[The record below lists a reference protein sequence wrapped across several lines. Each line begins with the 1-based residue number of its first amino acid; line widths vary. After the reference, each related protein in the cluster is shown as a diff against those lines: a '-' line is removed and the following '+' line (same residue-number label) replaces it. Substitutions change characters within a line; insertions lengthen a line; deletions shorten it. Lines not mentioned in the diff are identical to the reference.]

1 MIPQSGTLQLPS
13 SNQHLHVNPSH
24 ASVGFITFLT
34 TNLVSISVLFFL
46 DEPSMKAPFKISL
59 ISPDTDGYHA
69 LSNMDQEGEPEPFG
83 DGLVKVN
90 FRESVPM
97 STYLT
102 VFIVSD
108 FENVSRTIV
117 PEFGDPFLL
126 RCFSTPA
133 QVKKLDFALQT
144 SVDVIQFYIS
154 YFKIA
159 YPLPKLDL
167 AAIPDFV
174 R

>member
-1 MIPQSGTLQLPS
+1 
-13 SNQHLHVNPSH
+13 
-24 ASVGFITFLT
+24 
-34 TNLVSISVLFFL
+34 
-46 DEPSMKAPFKISL
+46 MKAKFKISL
-59 ISPDTDGYHA
+59 IRPAEDGYSA
-69 LSNMDQEGEPEPFG
+69 LSNMAQEGPEEEYG
-83 DGLVKVN
+83 NGLVKVN
-90 FRESVPM
+90 FQESVPM

-108 FENVSRTIV
+108 FVNVNQTIN
-117 PEFGDPFLL
+117 PEFGDPFEL

-133 QVKKLDFALQT
+133 QVNKLSFALDT
-144 SVDVIQFYIS
+144 SAKVIQYYIS
-154 YFKIA
+154 YFKIP

>member
-1 MIPQSGTLQLPS
+1 MATSKFEPTFARQSFPCFGKFIKMLAVNRS
-13 SNQHLHVNPSH
+13 STNDCLN
-24 ASVGFITFLT
+24 FI
-34 TNLVSISVLFFL
+34 
-46 DEPSMKAPFKISL
+46 DEPAMKAKYKISL
-59 ISPDTDGYHA
+59 IRPAGDGYSA
-69 LSNMDQEGEPEPFG
+69 LSNMDEESSEDYGN
-83 DGLVKVN
+83 GLTKVN

-108 FENVSRTIV
+108 FVSVGETIN
-117 PEFGDPFLL
+117 PSHGDPFLL

-133 QVKKLDFALQT
+133 QVAKLDFALKT
-144 SVDVIQFYIS
+144 SVDVIKYYID

>member
-1 MIPQSGTLQLPS
+1 
-13 SNQHLHVNPSH
+13 
-24 ASVGFITFLT
+24 
-34 TNLVSISVLFFL
+34 
-46 DEPSMKAPFKISL
+46 MKAKFKVSL
-59 ISPDTDGYHA
+59 IRPAEEGYSA
-69 LSNMDQEGEPEPFG
+69 LSNMDQEGPEENYAE
-83 DGLVKVN
+83 GLKKVN

-108 FENVSRTIV
+108 FVHVKETIKPTV
-117 PEFGDPFLL
+117 GEPFEL

-133 QVKKLDFALQT
+133 QVNKLDFALQT
-144 SVDVIQFYIS
+144 SVKVINYYIS
-154 YFKIA
+154 YFNVP

>member
-1 MIPQSGTLQLPS
+1 
-13 SNQHLHVNPSH
+13 
-24 ASVGFITFLT
+24 
-34 TNLVSISVLFFL
+34 
-46 DEPSMKAPFKISL
+46 MKAKFKISL
-59 ISPDTDGYHA
+59 IRPAEDGYSA
-69 LSNMDQEGEPEPFG
+69 LSNMNVEGPEEDYG
-83 DGLVKVN
+83 NGLIKVN
-90 FRESVPM
+90 FKESVPM

-108 FENVSRTIV
+108 FVHKGETIV
-117 PEFGDPFLL
+117 PSVGEPFEL

-133 QVKKLDFALQT
+133 QVDKLDFALET
-144 SVDVIQFYIS
+144 SVAVIKYYID
-154 YFKIA
+154 YFNIE

>member
-1 MIPQSGTLQLPS
+1 
-13 SNQHLHVNPSH
+13 
-24 ASVGFITFLT
+24 
-34 TNLVSISVLFFL
+34 
-46 DEPSMKAPFKISL
+46 MKAKFKISL
-59 ISPDTDGYHA
+59 IRPAEEGYSA
-69 LSNMDQEGEPEPFG
+69 LSNMDQEGEEEAYG
-83 DGLVKVN
+83 DGLIKVN

-108 FENVSRTIV
+108 FVFKSETVEPSV
-117 PEFGDPFLL
+117 GQPFEL

-133 QVKKLDFALQT
+133 QVDKLDFALQT
-144 SVDVIQFYIS
+144 SVEVIKYYIT
-154 YFKIA
+154 YFNIE

>member
-1 MIPQSGTLQLPS
+1 
-13 SNQHLHVNPSH
+13 
-24 ASVGFITFLT
+24 
-34 TNLVSISVLFFL
+34 
-46 DEPSMKAPFKISL
+46 MKAKFKISL
-59 ISPDTDGYHA
+59 IRPAEGNYSA
-69 LSNMDQEGEPEPFG
+69 LSNMAQEGPEEEYAP
-83 DGLVKVN
+83 GLVKVN
-90 FRESVPM
+90 FQESVPM

-108 FENVSRTIV
+108 FVNVHQTIN
-117 PEFGDPFLL
+117 PEFGDPFEL

-133 QVKKLDFALQT
+133 QVNKLDFALQT
-144 SVDVIQFYIS
+144 SVNVIQYYIS
-154 YFKIA
+154 YFKIP

>member
-1 MIPQSGTLQLPS
+1 
-13 SNQHLHVNPSH
+13 
-24 ASVGFITFLT
+24 
-34 TNLVSISVLFFL
+34 
-46 DEPSMKAPFKISL
+46 MKARYKISL
-59 ISPDTDGYHA
+59 VSPDSDGYHA
-69 LSNMDQEGEPEPFG
+69 LSNMDVESTEPYG
-83 DGLVKVN
+83 TGLIKYN

-108 FENVSRTIV
+108 FANRTGRVNVD
-117 PEFGDPFLL
+117 GADGKPFDL
-126 RCFSTPA
+126 SIYATPGQFNKTEYA
-133 QVKKLDFALQT
+133 FKVSKDIIEYY
-144 SVDVIQFYIS
+144 IQYFNIS
-154 YFKIA
+154 

>member
-1 MIPQSGTLQLPS
+1 
-13 SNQHLHVNPSH
+13 
-24 ASVGFITFLT
+24 
-34 TNLVSISVLFFL
+34 
-46 DEPSMKAPFKISL
+46 MKAKFKVSL
-59 ISPDTDGYHA
+59 IRPVGDGYSA
-69 LSNMDQEGEPEPFG
+69 LSNMDQEGEEDYG
-83 DGLVKVN
+83 NGLVKVS
-90 FRESVPM
+90 FHESVPM

-108 FENVSRTIV
+108 FVYKNQTIN
-117 PEFGDPFLL
+117 PTHGNPFEL

-133 QVKKLDFALQT
+133 QVDKLDFALQT
-144 SVDVIQFYIS
+144 SVKVIQYYID
-154 YFKIA
+154 YFKIG

>member
-1 MIPQSGTLQLPS
+1 
-13 SNQHLHVNPSH
+13 
-24 ASVGFITFLT
+24 
-34 TNLVSISVLFFL
+34 
-46 DEPSMKAPFKISL
+46 MKAPFKISL

>member
-1 MIPQSGTLQLPS
+1 
-13 SNQHLHVNPSH
+13 
-24 ASVGFITFLT
+24 
-34 TNLVSISVLFFL
+34 
-46 DEPSMKAPFKISL
+46 MKAKFKVSL
-59 ISPDTDGYHA
+59 IRPAEDGYSA
-69 LSNMDQEGEPEPFG
+69 LSNMDQEGEEAYG
-83 DGLVKVN
+83 NGLVKVN

-108 FENVSRTIV
+108 FVFKKETIV
-117 PEFGDPFLL
+117 PSVGNPFEL

-133 QVKKLDFALQT
+133 QVNKLDFALAT
-144 SVDVIQFYIS
+144 SVDVIKYYIT
-154 YFKIA
+154 YFNIE

>member
-1 MIPQSGTLQLPS
+1 
-13 SNQHLHVNPSH
+13 
-24 ASVGFITFLT
+24 
-34 TNLVSISVLFFL
+34 
-46 DEPSMKAPFKISL
+46 MKAKFKVSL
-59 ISPDTDGYHA
+59 IRPAEGGYSA
-69 LSNMDQEGEPEPFG
+69 LSNMDQESEEDYGT
-83 DGLVKVN
+83 GLVKVN

-108 FENVSRTIV
+108 FVNKNVTIE
-117 PEFGDPFLL
+117 PAYGLPFEL

-133 QVKKLDFALQT
+133 QVNKLDFALET
-144 SVDVIQFYIS
+144 SVAVIKYYID
-154 YFKIA
+154 YFKIP

>member
-1 MIPQSGTLQLPS
+1 
-13 SNQHLHVNPSH
+13 
-24 ASVGFITFLT
+24 
-34 TNLVSISVLFFL
+34 
-46 DEPSMKAPFKISL
+46 
-59 ISPDTDGYHA
+59 
-69 LSNMDQEGEPEPFG
+69 MDQDGPEEDYG

-108 FENVSRTIV
+108 FISKNVTINPSV
-117 PEFGDPFLL
+117 GTPFEL

-133 QVKKLDFALQT
+133 QVDKLDFALET
-144 SVDVIQFYIS
+144 STAVIQYYID
-154 YFKIA
+154 YFKIE

>member
-1 MIPQSGTLQLPS
+1 
-13 SNQHLHVNPSH
+13 
-24 ASVGFITFLT
+24 
-34 TNLVSISVLFFL
+34 
-46 DEPSMKAPFKISL
+46 MKATFKISL
-59 ISPDTDGYHA
+59 VRPEGDGYSA
-69 LSNMDQEGEPEPFG
+69 LSNMDEIGQEDYAE
-83 DGLVKVN
+83 GLVKVN

-108 FENVSRTIV
+108 FLSKSETITPV
-117 PEFGDPFLL
+117 VGEKFEL
-126 RCFSTPA
+126 RCFATPA
-133 QVKKLDFALQT
+133 QVGKLDFALKT
-144 SVDVIQFYIS
+144 SVDVIKYYVD
-154 YFKIA
+154 YFQIP

>member
-1 MIPQSGTLQLPS
+1 
-13 SNQHLHVNPSH
+13 
-24 ASVGFITFLT
+24 
-34 TNLVSISVLFFL
+34 
-46 DEPSMKAPFKISL
+46 MKAKFKISL
-59 ISPDTDGYHA
+59 IRPATDGYSA
-69 LSNMDQEGEPEPFG
+69 LSNMDQEGPEEDYG
-83 DGLVKVN
+83 NGLVKVN

-108 FENVSRTIV
+108 FLSVKETIQ
-117 PEFGDPFLL
+117 PFVGEPFEL
-126 RCFSTPA
+126 RCFATPG
-133 QVKKLDFALQT
+133 QVGKLDFALKT
-144 SVDVIQFYIS
+144 SVDVIKYYIE
-154 YFKIA
+154 YFKIP

>member
-1 MIPQSGTLQLPS
+1 
-13 SNQHLHVNPSH
+13 
-24 ASVGFITFLT
+24 
-34 TNLVSISVLFFL
+34 
-46 DEPSMKAPFKISL
+46 MKAKFKISL
-59 ISPDTDGYHA
+59 IRPNEDGYSA
-69 LSNMDQEGEPEPFG
+69 LSNMDQDGPEEDYG
-83 DGLVKVN
+83 NGLVKVN
-90 FRESVPM
+90 FHESVPM

-108 FENVSRTIV
+108 FVNKNATVTPTV
-117 PEFGDPFLL
+117 GKPFDI

-133 QVKKLDFALQT
+133 QVDKLDFALET
-144 SVDVIQFYIS
+144 SVRVIQYYID
-154 YFKIA
+154 YFNIE

>member
-1 MIPQSGTLQLPS
+1 
-13 SNQHLHVNPSH
+13 
-24 ASVGFITFLT
+24 
-34 TNLVSISVLFFL
+34 
-46 DEPSMKAPFKISL
+46 MKAKFKISL
-59 ISPDTDGYHA
+59 VKPAGAEYSA
-69 LSNMDQEGEPEPFG
+69 LSNMDQEGPEEDYEP
-83 DGLVKVN
+83 GLVKVN

-108 FENVSRTIV
+108 FVYKSETIV
-117 PEFGDPFLL
+117 PSVGDPFEL

-133 QVKKLDFALQT
+133 QVDKLAFALKT
-144 SVDVIQFYIS
+144 SVAVIKFYID
-154 YFKIA
+154 YFKVP

-174 R
+174 RYLSLRPLIFHFE

>member
-1 MIPQSGTLQLPS
+1 
-13 SNQHLHVNPSH
+13 
-24 ASVGFITFLT
+24 
-34 TNLVSISVLFFL
+34 
-46 DEPSMKAPFKISL
+46 MKAKFKISL
-59 ISPDTDGYHA
+59 ITPDGDGYNA
-69 LSNMDQEGEPEPFG
+69 LSNMDQEGAPEPY
-83 DGLVKVN
+83 DTGLVKVN

-108 FENVSRTIV
+108 FESVEQTITPSV
-117 PEFGDPFLL
+117 GDPFLL

-133 QVKKLDFALQT
+133 QKPKLDFALET
-144 SVDVIQFYIS
+144 SVNVIQYYID

-174 R
+174 SGAMETWGLVTYRETNLLYDRTVSSTANKQRIASVIGHEFAHMW

>member
-1 MIPQSGTLQLPS
+1 MI
-13 SNQHLHVNPSH
+13 
-24 ASVGFITFLT
+24 
-34 TNLVSISVLFFL
+34 LFT
-46 DEPSMKAPFKISL
+46 DEPAMKAKFKISL
-59 ISPDTDGYHA
+59 IRPAEEGYSA
-69 LSNMDQEGEPEPFG
+69 LSNMDQEGPEE
-83 DGLVKVN
+83 DYAEGLKKVN

-108 FENVSRTIV
+108 FVHVSETIKPSV
-117 PEFGDPFLL
+117 GEPFEL

-133 QVKKLDFALQT
+133 QVNKLDFALRT
-144 SVDVIQFYIS
+144 SVDVIKYYIS
-154 YFKIA
+154 YFNVP

>member
-1 MIPQSGTLQLPS
+1 
-13 SNQHLHVNPSH
+13 
-24 ASVGFITFLT
+24 
-34 TNLVSISVLFFL
+34 
-46 DEPSMKAPFKISL
+46 MKAKFTISL
-59 ISPDTDGYHA
+59 IKPADTEYKA
-69 LSNMDQEGEPEPFG
+69 LSNMDQIGEEAYEP
-83 DGLVKVN
+83 GLVKVN

-108 FENVSRTIV
+108 FIHKSETIV
-117 PEFGDPFLL
+117 PSVGEPFEL

-133 QVKKLDFALQT
+133 QVEKLGFALQT
-144 SVDVIQFYIS
+144 SVEVIKFYID
-154 YFKIA
+154 YFKVP

>member
-1 MIPQSGTLQLPS
+1 
-13 SNQHLHVNPSH
+13 
-24 ASVGFITFLT
+24 
-34 TNLVSISVLFFL
+34 
-46 DEPSMKAPFKISL
+46 MKASFKISL
-59 ISPDTDGYHA
+59 IRPEGDGYSA
-69 LSNMDQEGEPEPFG
+69 LSNMDQIGEEDYG
-83 DGLVKVN
+83 NGLVKVH

-108 FENVSRTIV
+108 FVYKSETINPSV
-117 PEFGDPFLL
+117 GKQFEL

-133 QVKKLDFALQT
+133 QVDKLDFALET
-144 SVDVIQFYIS
+144 SVKVIQYYID
-154 YFKIA
+154 YFKIE